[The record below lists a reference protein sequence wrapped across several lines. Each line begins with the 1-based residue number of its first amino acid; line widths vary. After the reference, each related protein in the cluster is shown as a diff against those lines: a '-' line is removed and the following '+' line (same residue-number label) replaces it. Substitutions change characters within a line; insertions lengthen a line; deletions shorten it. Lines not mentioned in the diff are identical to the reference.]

1 MKPLSCLEV
10 LEQIELY
17 ATGECDETEKSAI
30 RQHLAHCPA
39 CFRAEQEARAMLGLL
54 DLRLQ
59 EPDRLRRLQARLCTE
74 EGRPRSVTL
83 LPFARRIA
91 AIAAMLLLAV
101 GLSVWFRVQESL
113 DQRSAN
119 PIVVALGSAETVRN
133 VAPAMVDLKPTPM
146 AFKAEDIARIYSL
159 DLGKKT
165 AAEFRQAIETA
176 KAPVPEPPQ
185 VNLSLELRN
194 ATDRQ
199 LKIHVGGEGSE
210 LKLDLVGP
218 GVVTAPGNFQA
229 DFLTPKTISLKPGQ
243 IHHLDIRRL
252 VYGSRGNTWA
262 AYWTK
267 PGDYMLKLRYKVGVS
282 QNGKVRF
289 VKLQA
294 QPVHVQVQLKKVGG
308 GK

>member
-1 MKPLSCLEV
+1 MKTLSCAEV

-17 ATGECDETEKSAI
+17 AAGEWDEAAKSGI

-39 CFRAEQEARAMLGLL
+39 CSRAEREAREMLGLL

-59 EPDRLRRLQARLCTE
+59 EPDRLRRLQARLRTE
-74 EGRPRSVTL
+74 EGRPKSVKL
-83 LPFARRIA
+83 LPFARRVA

-101 GLSVWFRVQESL
+101 SLSVWFRAQEGL
-113 DQRSAN
+113 DQRSDN
-119 PIVVALGSAETVRN
+119 PIVVALGPAEAVRN
-133 VAPAMVDLKPTPM
+133 VAPAIAEFKPTPM
-146 AFKAEDIARIYSL
+146 AFKADDTARIYSL

-165 AAEFRQAIETA
+165 AAEFRQAIEA
-176 KAPVPEPPQ
+176 VKAPVPEPPQ

-243 IHHLDIRRL
+243 IHHLDIRHL

-262 AYWTK
+262 AYWTE
-267 PGDYMLKLRYKVGVS
+267 PGDYTLKLRYKVAVS
-282 QNGKVRF
+282 QNRDVRF
-289 VKLQA
+289 VTLQSP
-294 QPVHVQVQLKKVGG
+294 PVQIQVQLKKAGR
-308 GK
+308 K